1 MFAESKLCFLLFLFF
16 TAGVAIFPFLKKGP
30 DSSFSKLYREHAN
43 LYKNLSLTSI
53 IPIPD
58 NTSDKDYIKTILED
72 VRERWRIEGEYEL
85 INMNNL
91 RWMVVCSFGFF
102 LIAYGIINF
111 GTGTKTTVKNAVEN
125 VNETLKAFARSFQE
139 LVDFIKKFS
148 LTHFV
153 FGKFGINKEKNF
165 ATNST
170 AAL

>member
-85 INMNNL
+85 INRNNL
-91 RWMVVCSFGFF
+91 RWMVVCSFVFF
-102 LIAYGIINF
+102 SHRLWSN
-111 GTGTKTTVKNAVEN
+111 
-125 VNETLKAFARSFQE
+125 
-139 LVDFIKKFS
+139 
-148 LTHFV
+148 
-153 FGKFGINKEKNF
+153 
-165 ATNST
+165 
-170 AAL
+170 